1 MTMSTELFRP
11 EALDHHLRP
20 PESGGV
26 LRVGAPWVRWL
37 YWLVLAMVGV
47 GLVLSLV
54 VRVDRTTSGPA
65 LVDPQ
70 QGTFVA
76 VLPAPAGVYVRD
88 DHPVRLELDGPGE
101 RTAAASVAEVRA
113 AEDAAIRQA
122 GFRSFPRPAF
132 LMTGVLEPDAV
143 ALDEAGSSPP
153 RLTGRAVVV
162 VGSEQAFSLL
172 LGGFHDVSEGGNG

>member
-11 EALDHHLRP
+11 EALEHHLRP

-26 LRVGAPWVRWL
+26 LQVGAPWVRWL
-37 YWLVLAMVGV
+37 YWLVLATVGV

-76 VLPAPAGVYVRD
+76 VLPAAASAEVRD
-88 DHPVRLELDGPGE
+88 DHPLRLELDGPGK

-113 AEDAAIRQA
+113 AEDAAVRRA
-122 GFRSFPRPAF
+122 GFRSFPRPVV
-132 LMTGVLEPDAV
+132 LVTGVLEPDAAALV
-143 ALDEAGSSPP
+143 ATGSSP

-172 LGGFHDVSEGGNG
+172 LGGFDDVSEGGNG

>member
-1 MTMSTELFRP
+1 MTMSTELFRR
-11 EALDHHLRP
+11 EALEHHLRP
-20 PESGGV
+20 TTSGGV

-37 YWLVLAMVGV
+37 YWLVLATVGT

-54 VRVDRTTSGPA
+54 IRVDRTTSGPA

-70 QGTFVA
+70 QQTFVA
-76 VLPAPAGVYVRD
+76 VLPTAASAEVRD
-88 DHPVRLELDGPGE
+88 DHPVRLELDGAGE
-101 RTAAASVAEVRA
+101 RTVAASVAEVRA
-113 AEDAAIRQA
+113 ADDAAVRRT
-122 GFRSFPRPAF
+122 GFGSFPRPAV
-132 LMTGVLEPDAV
+132 LATGVLEPDAV

-162 VGSEQAFSLL
+162 VGSEQAFSML

>member
-1 MTMSTELFRP
+1 MTMSTELFRR
-11 EALDHHLRP
+11 EALEHHLRP

-37 YWLVLAMVGV
+37 YWLVLAMVGA
-47 GLVLSLV
+47 GLVVSLT

-76 VLPAPAGVYVRD
+76 VLPAAAGAEVRG
-88 DHPVRLELDGPGE
+88 DHPLRLELDGPGQ
-101 RTAAASVAEVRA
+101 RTVAASVGEVRA
-113 AEDAAIRQA
+113 ADDAAVRRA
-122 GFRSFPRPAF
+122 GFDSFPRSAV
-132 LMTGVLEPDAV
+132 LVTGVLEPDAV
-143 ALDEAGSSPP
+143 ALDEAGSSP
-153 RLTGRAVVV
+153 RRTGRAVVV

>member
-1 MTMSTELFRP
+1 MTMSTELFRR
-11 EALDHHLRP
+11 EALEYHLRP

-26 LRVGAPWVRWL
+26 LRVGAPWLRWL

-76 VLPAPAGVYVRD
+76 VLPAAEVRD
-88 DHPVRLELDGPGE
+88 DHLVRLELDGPGE
-101 RTAAASVAEVRA
+101 RTVAASVAEVRA
-113 AEDAAIRQA
+113 ADDVAVRRA
-122 GFRSFPRPAF
+122 GFGSFPQPAV
-132 LMTGVLEPDAV
+132 LLTGGLEPDDATLV
-143 ALDEAGSSPP
+143 ETGSSP
-153 RLTGRAVVV
+153 RRTGRAVVV

-172 LGGFHDVSEGGNG
+172 LGGFDDVSEGGNG

>member
-11 EALDHHLRP
+11 EALEHHLRP

-26 LRVGAPWVRWL
+26 LRVGAPWVQWL
-37 YWLVLAMVGV
+37 YWLVLAMVGAS
-47 GLVLSLV
+47 LVLSLV

-76 VLPAPAGVYVRD
+76 VLPAAASAEVRD

-113 AEDAAIRQA
+113 AEDDAGRQA
-122 GFRSFPRPAF
+122 GFTSFPRPAV
-132 LMTGVLEPDAV
+132 LVTGVLARDDA
-143 ALDEAGSSPP
+143 ALVETESSP
-153 RLTGRAVVV
+153 RLPGRAVVV

-172 LGGFHDVSEGGNG
+172 LGGFHDGSEGGNG

>member
-1 MTMSTELFRP
+1 MTMSTELFRR
-11 EALDHHLRP
+11 EALEHHLRP

-26 LRVGAPWVRWL
+26 LRVGASWVRWL
-37 YWLVLAMVGV
+37 YWLVLAAVGT

-54 VRVDRTTSGPA
+54 IRVDRTTSGPV
-65 LVDPQ
+65 LIDPR

-76 VLPAPAGVYVRD
+76 VLPAAASAEVRD
-88 DHPVRLELDGPGE
+88 DHPVRLELDGPGK

-113 AEDAAIRQA
+113 AGDAAVRRA
-122 GFRSFPRPAF
+122 GFRSFPRPAV
-132 LMTGVLEPDAV
+132 LVTGVLAPDNA
-143 ALDEAGSSPP
+143 ALDENGSSP

-172 LGGFHDVSEGGNG
+172 LGGFHDVPEGRDG